1 MLATG
6 SAFWQT
12 NQANYWGHNA
22 IIRVEAFTKCCGLP
36 VLKGNA
42 PFGGEILS
50 HDFVEASLLHR
61 SGWDVLLLSDVEGS
75 YEEVPSNILD
85 YANQLNPFWQFAR
98 LGKADKHG

>member
-36 VLKGNA
+36 VPKGNA

-61 SGWDVLLLSDVEGS
+61 SGWDVLLLSDVEGVTKKYQVIFLITRFVIDVGCKVIS
-75 YEEVPSNILD
+75 SI
-85 YANQLNPFWQFAR
+85 
-98 LGKADKHG
+98 